1 MSEKLGLREVIALGI
16 GGLVS
21 GGIFATLG
29 VAMTNAGNAVPL
41 SFILA
46 GIITIFSSYSYVK
59 LTLHFKEEG
68 GSFSFIE
75 HVVENKHIAGFF
87 GWILI
92 IGYVGTMALY
102 AFAFGAYLTGL
113 FGSHDPV
120 YRAIIS
126 VVLIVVLAGVNLLG
140 IRDPGIL
147 EDVLVYIKAAFLLFI
162 AFVGIFFFKGNFPT
176 DGQFFNMGV
185 LSPITTFAIIFVAY
199 EGYQLLTYEYRDI
212 ENVEKNLGRGLY
224 ISVVASMIIYIS
236 VSFMATLYLTP
247 QAATTSQEYALAQAV
262 TPFLGFAGFF
272 LVVITALQST
282 ASGINATLFG
292 SARLAHKV
300 SHDKE
305 LPKFFSFKD
314 KKNIPTYAVIVMAAF
329 TSILTAVGTLEQITE
344 FASLVFIM
352 ADAAANYAN
361 VRLYKKTGSNVYISL
376 AGLIG
381 CLIAFPIV
389 IYFLF
394 TTKFLIL
401 LSIIAIFAIMLIVEF
416 FYIERE
422 TVEEKL

>member
-1 MSEKLGLREVIALGI
+1 MPEKLGLREVVAMGI

-29 VAMTNAGNAVPL
+29 VAMTTSGNAVPL

-46 GIITIFSSYSYVK
+46 GIITLFSSYSYVK
-59 LTLHFKEEG
+59 LTLYFKEQG

-75 HVVENKHIAGFF
+75 HIVENNHIAGFF

-102 AFAFGAYLTGL
+102 AFAFGAYLTSL
-113 FGSHDPV
+113 FGSHDPIF
-120 YRAIIS
+120 RAIVS
-126 VVLIVVLAGVNLLG
+126 VALIFALAGINLLG
-140 IRDPGIL
+140 IRESGIT
-147 EDVLVYIKAAFLLFI
+147 EDILVYIKATFLLFI
-162 AFVGIFFFKGNFPT
+162 AFAGIFFFTGNYPT
-176 DGQFFNMGV
+176 GAQFFNMGV
-185 LSPITTFAIIFVAY
+185 ISPITAFAIIFVAY
-199 EGYQLLTYEYRDI
+199 EGYQLLTYDYRDI
-212 ENVEKNLGRGLY
+212 KNVEKNLGKGIY
-224 ISVVASMIIYIS
+224 ISVISAMIIYIS

-262 TPFLGFAGFF
+262 TPFLGFIGFF

-305 LPKFFSFKD
+305 LPKLFSFKN
-314 KKNIPTYAVIVMAAF
+314 KKNIPTYAIIVMAVF

-352 ADAAANYAN
+352 ADAAANYSN
-361 VRLYKKTGSNVYISL
+361 VRLYKKTGSNVFISL

-381 CLIAFPIV
+381 CIIAFPIV

-401 LSIIAIFAIMLIVEF
+401 LSIIAIFVIMLIVEF
-416 FYIERE
+416 FYIERKPI
-422 TVEEKL
+422 EKEL

>member
-1 MSEKLGLREVIALGI
+1 MSEKLGLIEVVAMGI

-29 VAMTNAGNAVPL
+29 IAMTVSGNAVPL
-41 SFILA
+41 SYILA
-46 GIITIFSSYSYVK
+46 GIITILSAYSYIK
-59 LTLHFKEEG
+59 LTLYFKEEG

-75 HVVENKHIAGFF
+75 HIVENKHIAGFF

-102 AFAFGAYLTGL
+102 AFAFGAYLIGL
-113 FGSHDPV
+113 FGSHHPILRSLV
-120 YRAIIS
+120 S
-126 VVLIVVLAGVNLLG
+126 VLVVLILAGINLIG
-140 IRDPGIL
+140 IREPGIL
-147 EDVLVYIKAAFLLFI
+147 QDLLVYFKVVFLLFI
-162 AFVGIFFFKGNFPT
+162 AFAGIFFFTGNFPT
-176 DGQFFNMGV
+176 GSQFFNMGV
-185 LSPITTFAIIFVAY
+185 ISPIATFAIIFVAY
-199 EGYQLLTYEYRDI
+199 EGFQLITYDYRVI
-212 ENVEKNLGRGLY
+212 KNVEKNLGRGIY
-224 ISVVASMIIYIS
+224 ISVITAMIIYVS
-236 VSFMATLYLTP
+236 VSFMATLYLNP
-247 QAATTSQEYALAQAV
+247 QTAITYQEYALAQAV
-262 TPFLGFAGFF
+262 VPFLGFIGFF
-272 LVVITALQST
+272 LVVVTALQST

-305 LPKFFSFKD
+305 LPKLFSFKD
-314 KKNIPTYAVIVMAAF
+314 KKGIPTYSIIIMAVL
-329 TSILTAVGTLEQITE
+329 TSVLTAFGTLEQITE

-361 VRLYKKTGSNVYISL
+361 VRLYKKTGSNIFISL

-394 TTKFLIL
+394 TTKFFIL
-401 LSIIAIFAIMLIVEF
+401 LSIMGIFAIMLILEF
-416 FYIERE
+416 IFIKRESIEER
-422 TVEEKL
+422 L